1 MTTRLGTIQSPADIK
16 QLTVPELESL
26 AQEIRERLI
35 VSLSRSGG
43 HLGPNLGVVELT
55 LAMHYVFSTPE
66 DKFVFDVSHQAYI
79 HKLLTGRESR
89 FDSIRQS
96 GGLNGFML
104 RSESEHDSY
113 GAGHAGTALSAA
125 LGMAVARDLAGGTEH
140 IVALAGDAAFTN
152 GISFEALN
160 NIADQT
166 RRLIV
171 VLNDN
176 EWSIDRNVGA
186 IARILHKIVTNK
198 NVTSLHSG
206 ATKLVERIGGK
217 AAKQAVRRAEEAAK
231 GMMFPSSFFED
242 FGLTYY
248 GPLDGHNIGLLIET
262 FEFLKQQD
270 RPVLLHAIT
279 EKGRGFA
286 PALAGQKKFHGL
298 GPYDPET
305 GHTHQGGQPTYS
317 EVFANTL
324 IKLAD
329 ADSQVVAITAAMPNG
344 TALDLFRPHHPQRY
358 FDVGI
363 AEEHAVIFAA
373 GMATRGF
380 RPFCAIYSTFLQRA
394 FDPIVHDV
402 CLQNL
407 PVVFCMDRGS
417 LSGDDGATHHGLFD
431 ISYLRPIPNIV
442 HMVPTDEDELADM
455 LETARLHGGPSAIRY
470 PRGAGPGVALK
481 PQPQAIPIG
490 EAKLVHLTPSLAYS
504 GNGAGLGPAN
514 GSGLGSGPGLST
526 STGTGLGTVLGNG
539 SGLGIGT
546 GINTALG
553 NGSGLGTGPGLS
565 TGLGKGSGLA
575 PANAAPAKPA
585 EIAILGLGALLPMA
599 LQLAARLESWG
610 FTTAVINPRF
620 AKPLDRTLLLR
631 HGRHAAAVVT
641 FEDHVLAGGFG
652 SAVLEE
658 LSAAGLA
665 TPVIRIGWPDRFIEH
680 GKLDELRARHG
691 VTVEAAL
698 RQLESILRTL
708 PRRRPQAV
716 ASR

>member
-1 MTTRLGTIQSPADIK
+1 MANRLGTIQSPADIK
-16 QLTVPELESL
+16 KLSVPELESL

-35 VSLSRSGG
+35 LSLSKGGG

-66 DKFVFDVSHQAYI
+66 DKFVFDVSHQAYV

-89 FDSIRQS
+89 FDTIRQP

-104 RSESEHDSY
+104 RSESEHDAY

-125 LGMAVARDLAGGTEH
+125 LGMAVARDLAGGSEH
-140 IVALAGDAAFTN
+140 IIALAGDAAFTN
-152 GISFEALN
+152 GISYEALN
-160 NIADQT
+160 NIAAA

-186 IARILHKIVTNK
+186 IAKYLHKIVTNQR
-198 NVTSLHSG
+198 VTSLHEG
-206 ATKLVERIGGK
+206 ATRLVERIGGK
-217 AAKQAVRRAEEAAK
+217 NAKKAVRRAEEAAK
-231 GMMFPSSFFED
+231 GMVFPSSFFED
-242 FGLTYY
+242 FGLVYY
-248 GPLDGHNIGLLIET
+248 GPLDGHDIGLLIET

-279 EKGRGFA
+279 QKGRGFQ
-286 PALAGQKKFHGL
+286 PALDGQKKFHGL

-305 GHTHQGGQPTYS
+305 GHTHQAGQPTYS

-329 ADSQVVAITAAMPNG
+329 ADDKVVAITAAMPNG
-344 TALDLFRPHHPQRY
+344 TALDLFRPQHPTRY

-380 RPFCAIYSTFLQRA
+380 KPFCAIYSTFLQRA

-431 ISYLRPIPNIV
+431 ISYLRPVPNIV
-442 HMVPTDEDELADM
+442 HMDPADEDELADM
-455 LETARLHGGPSAIRY
+455 LLTAKLHDGPSAIRY
-470 PRGAGPGVALK
+470 PRGVGPGAVVK
-481 PQPQAIPIG
+481 PEPQAIPIG
-490 EAKLVHLTPSLAYS
+490 RAKVVRD
-504 GNGAGLGPAN
+504 GD
-514 GSGLGSGPGLST
+514 
-526 STGTGLGTVLGNG
+526 
-539 SGLGIGT
+539 
-546 GINTALG
+546 
-553 NGSGLGTGPGLS
+553 
-565 TGLGKGSGLA
+565 
-575 PANAAPAKPA
+575 
-585 EIAILGLGALLPMA
+585 EIAILGLGALLP
-599 LQLAARLESWG
+599 LAVELADLLAEQG
-610 FTTAVINPRF
+610 YAAAVINPRF
-620 AKPLDRTLLLR
+620 VKPLDRDTLLR
-631 HGRHAAAVVT
+631 YSASATAVVT

-652 SAVLEE
+652 SAVMEE
-658 LSAAGLA
+658 LERAGVR
-665 TPVIRIGWPDRFIEH
+665 TPVVRIGWPDSFIEH
-680 GKLDELRARHG
+680 GKVDQLRAKFG
-691 VTVEAAL
+691 VTAANAL
-698 RQLESILRTL
+698 ARLQPILDRAARL
-708 PRRRPQAV
+708 QPRALV
-716 ASR
+716 AG